1 MAKKEKITV
10 IGIDEAGR
18 GPLAGP
24 VVASAVKIKNED
36 SRLKKNL
43 LKVKD
48 SKKITAKRREELYE
62 ILTNHPDV
70 EWGVGV
76 VSEKII
82 DQINILQATKLA
94 MQEAVEKINRKN
106 CFLIIDGSFGVNINC
121 EQKSIPKADEN
132 VLECSM
138 ASVIA
143 KVTRDRM
150 MMNYHLKYPFYRF
163 DKHKGYGTKLH
174 LEMIKKH
181 GHCPIHRK
189 TFRGVIN

>member
-189 TFRGVIN
+189 TFRGVI

>member
-106 CFLIIDGSFGVNINC
+106 CFLIIDGNFGVNINC
-121 EQKSIPKADEN
+121 KQKSIPKADEN

-150 MMNYHLKYPFYRF
+150 MMKYHLKYPFYRF

-189 TFRGVIN
+189 TFRGVIS

>member
-121 EQKSIPKADEN
+121 EQKSVPKADEN

-143 KVTRDRM
+143 KVTRDRIM
-150 MMNYHLKYPFYRF
+150 MKYHLKYPFYRF

-189 TFRGVIN
+189 TFRGVI

>member
-94 MQEAVEKINRKN
+94 MQEAVEKINRKK

-121 EQKSIPKADEN
+121 EQKSVPKADEN

-143 KVTRDRM
+143 KVTRDRIM
-150 MMNYHLKYPFYRF
+150 MKYHLKYPFYRF

-189 TFRGVIN
+189 TFRGVI